1 MTNGHFVP
9 RFGDFHYHLGVQLA
23 QNERAS
29 LCDLFDKVGPD
40 APTLCEGWTTH
51 DLAAHLW
58 VRETD
63 PIGAPGIVAKPFAG
77 LTERRMAEVR
87 QRWSYPEL
95 VERIRSGPS
104 RFSVFALPGVDE
116 AANAMEY
123 FIHHE
128 DVRRP
133 NGATEPRPLDA
144 QVEDWL
150 WRRVGLL
157 ARAWFRRVEVG
168 VVLERSDQPQS
179 AVRASSGPHTVT
191 IVGTPGELAL
201 YGHGRRD
208 FADVQL
214 IGTPEGIA
222 ALQGGDLS
230 L

>member
-1 MTNGHFVP
+1 MH
-9 RFGDFHYHLGVQLA
+9 LA
-23 QNERAS
+23 QTERAA
-29 LCDLFDKVGPD
+29 LCDLLEEVGPA

-63 PIGAPGIVAKPFAG
+63 PLGAPGIVAKPLAG

-95 VERIRSGPS
+95 VDRIRSGPS
-104 RFSVFALPGVDE
+104 RFSVFAIPGVDE

-128 DVRRP
+128 DVRRL
-133 NGATEPRPLDA
+133 NGHGEPRSLSTE
-144 QVEDWL
+144 VEDWL
-150 WRRVGLL
+150 WRRLGLL
-157 ARAWFRRVEVG
+157 ARAWFRRVDVG
-168 VVLERSDQPQS
+168 VVLERADQPQS
-179 AVRASSGPHTVT
+179 AIRAAAGPNTVT

-201 YGHGRRD
+201 YAHGRRD
-208 FADVQL
+208 AAQVQL

-222 ALQGGDLS
+222 ALQGGDLA